1 MDSPTRRSSIP
12 VLKQTNKTKSFQ
24 SYVNLNLNDD
34 TAKSE
39 SSSSPCTSPSTSSR
53 DHLKFMI
60 NVPSLKNSNTD
71 IDNVDINTTK
81 LCEENKKLRD
91 QQQNLILK
99 YEEGKLNSL
108 QSVFRNINTS
118 PTHVFQNQKN

>member
-1 MDSPTRRSSIP
+1 
-12 VLKQTNKTKSFQ
+12 
-24 SYVNLNLNDD
+24 
-34 TAKSE
+34 
-39 SSSSPCTSPSTSSR
+39 
-53 DHLKFMI
+53 MI